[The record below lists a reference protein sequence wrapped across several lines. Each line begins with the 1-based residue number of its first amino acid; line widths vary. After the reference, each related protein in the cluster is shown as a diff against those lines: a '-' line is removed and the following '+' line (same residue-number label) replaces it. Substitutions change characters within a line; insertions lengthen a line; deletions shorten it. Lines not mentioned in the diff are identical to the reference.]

1 MNILHLTGSIGK
13 QFGWC
18 ETAEGMAMTDGA
30 DETDDSRRDPQAFV
44 RSLSRG
50 LAIIEAL
57 GKTPGRHTLAELAG
71 ATDLNR
77 AATRRVLLTLV
88 ELGYCQ
94 TDGKYFRLTPR
105 TLGLGLAFLSGLPF
119 WGYAQQ
125 VLEELRTEVEES
137 CAMAVLDGTE
147 ILYVI
152 RLPARRI
159 LATNLGIGSR
169 LPAHAVSLGR
179 VLLAGLPPDQLDAY
193 LVRSTRQAFTSRT
206 ITEADALRA
215 ELARVREQ
223 GYAWVESELDPAICG
238 LSVPIRDGERSV
250 VAAISVNAIASS
262 ISEAEARKRL
272 LLPLRRAAEEIR
284 ARSPF

>member
-1 MNILHLTGSIGK
+1 MVRS
-13 QFGWC
+13 
-18 ETAEGMAMTDGA
+18 A
-30 DETDDSRRDPQAFV
+30 DQAGDDKPDPQAFV

-57 GKTPGRHTLAELAG
+57 GKGPGRHTLAELAD
-71 ATDLNR
+71 ATQLNR

-88 ELGYCQ
+88 ELGYCA
-94 TDGKYFRLTPR
+94 TDGRYFRLTPR

-119 WGYAQQ
+119 WGYAQP
-125 VLEELRTEVEES
+125 VLEDLRTEVEES
-137 CAMAVLDGTE
+137 CAMAVLDGAE
-147 ILYVI
+147 ILYI
-152 RLPARRI
+152 MRLPARRI
-159 LATNLGIGSR
+159 LAANLGIGSR

-179 VLLAGLPPDQLDAY
+179 VLLAGLSPDQLEAY
-193 LVRSTRQAFTSRT
+193 LARSTRQAFTSRT
-206 ITEADALRA
+206 LTEADSLRA

-262 ISEAEARKRL
+262 MSEAEARKRL

-284 ARSPF
+284 TRSPF

>member
-1 MNILHLTGSIGK
+1 
-13 QFGWC
+13 
-18 ETAEGMAMTDGA
+18 MTDGA